1 MRSCSARTTALTPR
15 RLEVSNGRWVASRC
29 TSVAS
34 AASRWRSRL
43 VVSPDAPPSMS
54 RVQARVS
61 AIQRSIRAA
70 SAGATP
76 WGKTT
81 MCTTVAQPMPS
92 RISSTR
98 AKAMSK
104 TPAGALTAAKP
115 MMAAV

>member
-1 MRSCSARTTALTPR
+1 
-15 RLEVSNGRWVASRC
+15 
-29 TSVAS
+29 
-34 AASRWRSRL
+34 
-43 VVSPDAPPSMS
+43 
-54 RVQARVS
+54 
-61 AIQRSIRAA
+61 
-70 SAGATP
+70 
-76 WGKTT
+76 